1 MFSWCPFPLLD
12 NTISNG
18 CQWSKQL
25 ETLWALLLLVLKLE
39 IQSDKCEI
47 YMAGLVCIAILCML
61 DCMPTGTIFSSMYD
75 KNGWLEDVVPVRDQ
89 SDGQDLVLE
98 RVAPSNF

>member
-47 YMAGLVCIAILCML
+47 YMAGLCLYCNFVHARLHA
-61 DCMPTGTIFSSMYD
+61 Y
-75 KNGWLEDVVPVRDQ
+75 RDHLQ
-89 SDGQDLVLE
+89 
-98 RVAPSNF
+98 